1 MTDRPDASTIT
12 DDQLDQL
19 YAQLGEAAD
28 ALYAIGKALI
38 VVEPTLKQPYPDAP
52 HTSPWERF
60 VHQPAKRAYN
70 LGWAI
75 RRQLKDSSPARKVDP
90 S

>member
-1 MTDRPDASTIT
+1 VSSRPTADSIT
-12 DDQLDQL
+12 QEQLDQL
-19 YAQLGEAAD
+19 YAQLTEAAD
-28 ALYAIGKALI
+28 ALCAIGKALI

-70 LGWAI
+70 LGWSL
-75 RRQLKDSSPARKVDP
+75 RRQLKRNGGP